1 MTADLIEMLQEGPVT
16 LVLPSEQAAKQGG
29 LELSVLLNQAGS
41 PVNVT
46 RSANHLTL
54 TLRGPR

>member
-1 MTADLIEMLQEGPVT
+1 MTADLIEMLAEGPVT
-16 LVLPSEQAAKQGG
+16 LVLPSEKAAKQGG

-41 PVNVT
+41 PVNVV

-54 TLRGPR
+54 TLR